1 MTPKHS
7 KKGAGSADLQQIIHQ
22 LADTLVKAVG
32 VPGHGASA
40 HGGGGHSGGGSGH
53 GNAAP
58 PPPEVQQVSQ
68 LGHQIVQSN
77 QDAAKQSQ
85 QIAQQEV
92 KQGEQTQQNFAKSS
106 DSIQKQIVHSN
117 QDAANKS
124 VAAKEDEIKKK
135 SLLEKA
141 YDAVKD
147 AVFKGVE
154 QGAQQCSAIMSSS
167 FSTAVGQ
174 IKGGSAD
181 LSGVFK
187 SMASQM
193 GKAVIGSI
201 GDSLVQKGAANMT
214 MGTADLIA
222 LNPTGAMELVAGGLL
237 SAAGGAVKGL
247 AMAKG
252 GLVTRPTLAYVGEGG
267 QSEAVIPLDRLSK
280 VGIGGGKVSIGT
292 MEAHFPNVQGA
303 SGKTGS
309 KPQSAARSFMA
320 VRQVANR
327 RTGSRNA

>member
-1 MTPKHS
+1 MKPKHPHS
-7 KKGAGSADLQQIIHQ
+7 GGLDLQPFFHH
-22 LADTLVKAVG
+22 LAETLVKAVG
-32 VPGHGASA
+32 VHGHGAAPHGGGAAAGHAGPGHG
-40 HGGGGHSGGGSGH
+40 G
-53 GNAAP
+53 AAA
-58 PPPEVQQVSQ
+58 PPPEVQQVAQ

-77 QDAAKQSQ
+77 QAAAQQSL
-85 QIAQQEV
+85 QIAQQETQ
-92 KQGEQTQQNFAKSS
+92 QGDQVQQNFAKTS

-124 VAAKEDEIKKK
+124 VAAKEDEVKKK

-147 AVFKGVE
+147 SVMKGVE

-193 GKAVIGSI
+193 GKAIIGSI
-201 GDSLVQKGAANMT
+201 GDSLVQKGAANML
-214 MGTADLIA
+214 MGTTDLMA
-222 LNPTGAMELVAGGLL
+222 FNPIGAMELVAGGLL

-247 AMAKG
+247 AMAQG

-267 QSEAVIPLDRLSK
+267 QSEAVVPLDRLSK

-303 SGKTGS
+303 SANAGS
-309 KPQSAARSFMA
+309 KPQTAARAFIA

-327 RTGSRNA
+327 RTGNRNA